1 MIDSEDDDDLVSD
14 EAQGDHLGGKSVVTK
29 QMFGLP
35 RCSYAG
41 TLKSLESAPV
51 TMLGTL
57 EESCEDIRETS
68 ENESNKSRM
77 GLDQQAISVI
87 MKGADICITEDQKI
101 PSTRKSN
108 RVQEVML
115 KKHNVIPQGASKRT
129 SKATNLSCSNS
140 FAIMGNDNICSLV
153 EDMGIAILDEHFDVV
168 GIMKDLEISR
178 HALDKHKLVEI
189 QDPNDSI
196 LEED

>member
-1 MIDSEDDDDLVSD
+1 
-14 EAQGDHLGGKSVVTK
+14 
-29 QMFGLP
+29 
-35 RCSYAG
+35 
-41 TLKSLESAPV
+41 
-51 TMLGTL
+51 
-57 EESCEDIRETS
+57 
-68 ENESNKSRM
+68 
-77 GLDQQAISVI
+77 VI

-140 FAIMGNDNICSLV
+140 FAIMGNDNICSLA